1 MSGDF
6 EGEGLSEPA
15 DSPFGSGV
23 VGEEG
28 EWAVGYNAEGV
39 SILDHYIMRKA

>member
-1 MSGDF
+1 MGGDF

-23 VGEEG
+23 MGEEG
-28 EWAVGYNAEGV
+28 ERAVGYNAEEV
-39 SILDHYIMRKA
+39 SILDHYRIRKP

>member
-1 MSGDF
+1 MGRDF
-6 EGEGLSEPA
+6 EGESLSEPA

-28 EWAVGYNAEGV
+28 EWAVSYNAEGV
-39 SILDHYIMRKA
+39 SILNHHIIRKS

>member
-1 MSGDF
+1 MGGDF

-15 DSPFGSGV
+15 NSPFRSRV

-39 SILDHYIMRKA
+39 SILAH